1 MSCSCFIHSSTDGH
15 LGGLHILVIVD
26 DAAVTIGCLCSF
38 ELVFWVSLDIF
49 PELGLVGQKADPFF
63 IF

>member
-1 MSCSCFIHSSTDGH
+1 MAHSYFIHSSTDGH

-49 PELGLVGQKADPFF
+49 PEVGSLGQKTEPFL